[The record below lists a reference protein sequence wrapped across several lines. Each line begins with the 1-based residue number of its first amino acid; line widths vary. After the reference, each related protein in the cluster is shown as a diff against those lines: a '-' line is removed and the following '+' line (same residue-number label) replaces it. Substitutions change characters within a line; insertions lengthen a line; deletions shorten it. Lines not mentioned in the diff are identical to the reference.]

1 MAITVSTAV
10 SGVRACVF
18 DAYGTLLDLA
28 SAVEP
33 HAAVLGEAA
42 PRLLALWRAKQ
53 LEYTWLRTLMERHA
67 DFARVTEDA
76 LEVAC
81 AALGIQDLS
90 LRRRLLTGF
99 LELAAYSDA
108 AQMLQ
113 RLRARGLRT
122 AVLSNGTPAML
133 ERAFTRAGLAPLL
146 DSVLSVETVGL
157 YKPSP
162 RVYHYAAEA
171 LGLERGALLFVSANA
186 WDAAGA
192 ASAGLRAVWVNRA
205 AAPPERLPVG
215 PAFTLRALED
225 LPALLGAGPEGPPG
239 PLAA

>member
-1 MAITVSTAV
+1 M
-10 SGVRACVF
+10 RACVF

-28 SAVEP
+28 SAVDP
-33 HAAVLGEAA
+33 HRAALGETA

-67 DFARVTEDA
+67 DFARVTEEA
-76 LEVAC
+76 LEYAC
-81 AALGIQDLS
+81 AALDIRDLP
-90 LRRRLLTGF
+90 LRRSLLTGF
-99 LELAAYSDA
+99 LELAAYPDA
-108 AQMLQ
+108 AQMLR

-133 ERAFTRAGLAPLL
+133 EQALTQAGLAPLL
-146 DSVLSVETVGL
+146 DSVLSVETVGF

-162 RVYHYAAEA
+162 RVYHFAAET
-171 LGLERGALLFVSANA
+171 LELEIGALLFVSANA

-205 AAPPERLPVG
+205 GAPAERLPAG
-215 PAFTLRALED
+215 PAFTLRTLGEV
-225 LPALLGAGPEGPPG
+225 PALLGGGPEGPPG
-239 PLAA
+239 PVAA

>member
-1 MAITVSTAV
+1 MAITVSPAV

-33 HAAVLGEAA
+33 HAAALGEAA

-76 LEVAC
+76 LECAC
-81 AALGIQDLS
+81 AALDIQDLS

-99 LELAAYSDA
+99 LELAAYPDA
-108 AQMLQ
+108 AQML
-113 RLRARGLRT
+113 RHLRARGLRT

-133 ERAFTRAGLAPLL
+133 ERAFARAGLAPLL
-146 DSVLSVETVGL
+146 DSVLSVETVGF

-162 RVYHYAAEA
+162 RVYHFAAEA

-205 AAPPERLPVG
+205 GAPPERLPVG
-215 PAFTLRALED
+215 PAFTLRALGEV
-225 LPALLGAGPEGPPG
+225 PALLGAGPEGPPG
-239 PLAA
+239 PMAA